1 MASLGPTCVSAFFHV
16 EWVPHTC
23 GPSLF
28 HRRVPQ
34 PHPGTHLFSTTNP
47 DSPVALFFF
56 IPPVQLLQDAAIS
69 NQSSFNRTTDSFYP
83 TSHAVAFN
91 LGTGWRSNTD
101 FQAYLYR
108 LLRDECIAVEPCVKT
123 TLSVLDETKGEAPEK
138 DEPPVVFLRQGTA
151 LTDDQRRALSLD
163 QCVQTQVV
171 FRSSLLRRRR
181 VLDSSGM
188 RASYAAYGV
197 ASLLE
202 KAGGRFY
209 RKPLEL
215 YCTGGG
221 VLATWREGLRQVRNT
236 TTTTTTT
243 TTVAVPLLC
252 LSLLLYCHFT
262 VTWTVT
268 WTVTCHFTVSLL
280 PVAPTLTD
288 AFFHTTFEHT
298 TFFHTTAHN
307 NRRWWTRTVPVLQKS

>member
-16 EWVPHTC
+16 ERVPHTC

-28 HRRVPQ
+28 HTRVLQ
-34 PHPGTHLFSTTNP
+34 PHTQAHTSFQPLTLAP
-47 DSPVALFFF
+47 LLPFFY

-171 FRSSLLRRRR
+171 FRPSLLRRRR

-188 RASYAAYGV
+188 RASYASYGV

-236 TTTTTTT
+236 TMTTTTT
-243 TTVAVPLLC
+243 TTVAVPFIVAV
-252 LSLLLYCHFT
+252 LSLYCYC
-262 VTWTVT
+262 TVT
-268 WTVTCHFTVSLL
+268 WTVTCHFTVTLL
-280 PVAPTLTD
+280 PVASICC
-288 AFFHTTFEHT
+288 
-298 TFFHTTAHN
+298 AHFD
-307 NRRWWTRTVPVLQKS
+307 

>member
-1 MASLGPTCVSAFFHV
+1 
-16 EWVPHTC
+16 
-23 GPSLF
+23 
-28 HRRVPQ
+28 
-34 PHPGTHLFSTTNP
+34 
-47 DSPVALFFF
+47 
-56 IPPVQLLQDAAIS
+56 LLQDAAIS

-171 FRSSLLRRRR
+171 FRPSLLRRRR

-188 RASYAAYGV
+188 RASYASYGV

-243 TTVAVPLLC
+243 TTVAVPFIVAL
-252 LSLLLYCHFT
+252 LLLYVTVLSLYCRLDCHLD
-262 VTWTVT
+262 
-268 WTVTCHFTVSLL
+268 CHLSLYCQL
-280 PVAPTLTD
+280 RPLLRPL
-288 AFFHTTFEHT
+288 
-298 TFFHTTAHN
+298 
-307 NRRWWTRTVPVLQKS
+307 